1 MICKIYTTTNGIW
14 GSSVSLRG
22 CWGYPM
28 GLHVLACWKCR
39 HHYSHQAPT
48 PWDPGHHGISFLPQ
62 NSAWTPSPGLQV
74 LPTDGWAEE
83 VPPSSVRPWESCGT
97 SLGLTP
103 IWTQG
108 GIPELPKD
116 RTTLSSLPGACS
128 TKHWSCLAHWFPG
141 EDKGSWSFQILLAR
155 PFRWVQLDLSRTYN
169 VHTCKNS
176 HRAAIRTNSTSLAG
190 SGLQKVK
197 RTPWIH

>member
-1 MICKIYTTTNGIW
+1 MRKQCQPQRMLGLPNGITCVGYAENVDTIIPTRPLLPEIRATM
-14 GSSVSLRG
+14 GSLSCHKTL
-22 CWGYPM
+22 
-28 GLHVLACWKCR
+28 
-39 HHYSHQAPT
+39 
-48 PWDPGHHGISFLPQ
+48 
-62 NSAWTPSPGLQV
+62 PGLQV

-83 VPPSSVRPWESCGT
+83 VPPSSVRPWESCCT

-128 TKHWSCLAHWFPG
+128 TKHWSCLVHWFPG